1 MVYCQNP
8 AYIKQILVSD
18 STKFQRPEFFK
29 NILKFTGRTLF
40 SSDGKEHAMQR
51 KMLNP
56 AFSYGNVQKFLPLFN
71 EKALQLVKVRDI
83 YVFKV
88 TLLSTQVNS
97 EVPFC
102 KVTLLKKQLISP
114 TSFGVSK
121 GSNRDA
127 VLYSLGKLNGA

>member
-1 MVYCQNP
+1 MATVGMKGKGLSKNVIISLVSKFSSFEGQTDCLYSIFSGGYMVYFQNP

-29 NILKFTGRTLF
+29 NILQFTGRTLF

-71 EKALQLVKVRDI
+71 EKALQLVKVGNVLHFER
-83 YVFKV
+83 
-88 TLLSTQVNS
+88 NS
-97 EVPFC
+97 
-102 KVTLLKKQLISP
+102 
-114 TSFGVSK
+114 SF
-121 GSNRDA
+121 R
-127 VLYSLGKLNGA
+127 